1 MPKKTLPASIS
12 AAITMQAGGHYYE
25 GHRKYRHHKGEYRG
39 EHRGGYYGDGR
50 TECPNSNCPW

>member
-1 MPKKTLPASIS
+1 MKATANTATIKV
-12 AAITMQAGGHYYE
+12 
-25 GHRKYRHHKGEYRG
+25 EYRG